1 MAEVRTKHACLR
13 KSLTLEACPQ
23 AGYELR
29 FSSWDVP
36 ECVSPA
42 QAVAR
47 AARGLVN
54 VCMTY
59 VPSLDP
65 VVPGKRAHG
74 VAGEAG
80 KGLRGRPPGAVWNAV
95 SRHSA

>member
-1 MAEVRTKHACLR
+1 
-13 KSLTLEACPQ
+13 
-23 AGYELR
+23 
-29 FSSWDVP
+29 VP
-36 ECVSPA
+36 ERVSPA

-65 VVPGKRAHG
+65 AAPGKHAHG

-95 SRHSA
+95 FRHTA